1 MLEAD
6 SSAKARVNPDFSAV
20 PFCTSADGCLC
31 AWPGEVIGGWLRKCA
46 SSCLFCYWPLD
57 FNLDLR
63 ILLIW
68 VVELLALRRK
78 SLISRISHKSYHS
91 NFRKKTKQNM
101 AFDLGSVSRI
111 FNYAVHFPFGR
122 KVTDICYF
130 LGRRSV

>member
-1 MLEAD
+1 MTLEAD
-6 SSAKARVNPDFSAV
+6 SSEKARVDPDFSAV

-31 AWPGEVIGGWLRKCA
+31 AWPGEVIGGWLRKCT

-57 FNLDLR
+57 FNSDLR

-68 VVELLALRRK
+68 IVELLALRRK

-91 NFRKKTKQNM
+91 NFRDKSNNM

-111 FNYAVHFPFGR
+111 LTTWFTFSLEG
-122 KVTDICYF
+122 K
-130 LGRRSV
+130 